1 MLKSLQ
7 NQKFH
12 DEWSL
17 NSATGRIGKHYT
29 KKQSKYGTHENREFI
44 RNQFNNFTGSI
55 AYIAQTE

>member
-17 NSATGRIGKHYT
+17 NSAIGRIGKHYT

-44 RNQFNNFTGSI
+44 RNQFNNFT
-55 AYIAQTE
+55 